1 MFRHQINTS
10 RTRSQLTVTSSLVH
24 AESVF
29 GGTSVLFKFIFCQWY
44 FNLIIY
50 VYPVFGVE
58 DNYIGIVPDN
68 SSKINSVAQE
78 KTVDSQ
84 NLNQVIIGSQSQQ
97 QDTVQLLSAMAALGA
112 LQPQGSGTSSI

>member
-1 MFRHQINTS
+1 MFRHEINTL
-10 RTRSQLTVTSSLVH
+10 RTRSQLLTVTSPLVH

-29 GGTSVLFKFIFCQWY
+29 SRTSVLFKFMFCQWY
-44 FNLIIY
+44 FNLI
-50 VYPVFGVE
+50 VCPVFGIE
-58 DNYIGIVPDN
+58 DNYIVIVPDN

-112 LQPQGSGTSSI
+112 LQPQGSGTLSI